1 MSCHI
6 LETKEL
12 KMVKENSFFIQLV
25 ELLLLEDLIKKY
37 YSDKKPGAQ
46 ALMEEIRRNVHTF
59 SKTYELPQDPQASR
73 RSESSTYRVTRR
85 NKWIT
90 RSFARSIRSK
100 EFPESGLSAFE
111 Y

>member
-1 MSCHI
+1 
-6 LETKEL
+6 
-12 KMVKENSFFIQLV
+12 MVKENSFFIQLV
-25 ELLLLEDLIKKY
+25 ELLLLEHLIKKY
-37 YSDKKPGAQ
+37 HSDKKPDVQ

-73 RSESSTYRVTRR
+73 RSESSTYRDRVTRR
-85 NKWIT
+85 NKWNT

-100 EFPESGLSAFE
+100 EFPESGPSAFE